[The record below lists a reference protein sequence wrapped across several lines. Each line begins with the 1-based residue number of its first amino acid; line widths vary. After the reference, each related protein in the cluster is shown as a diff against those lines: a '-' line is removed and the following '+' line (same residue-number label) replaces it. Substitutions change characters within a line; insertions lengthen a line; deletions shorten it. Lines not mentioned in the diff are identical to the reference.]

1 VTLCH
6 FDWGTTSS
14 YGNTAACAQTVGSG
28 TSPVPVTATM
38 SGLTPNTTY
47 HFRIVSANANGTTT
61 GLDQTLTTVAAAP
74 AVLTGAPALVSQT
87 GATLNAT
94 VNPNA
99 STVTLCRFD
108 WGTTSQYGNS
118 VPCAQAVGAG
128 SSPVPVSAALLGLKP
143 STLYHFRVVSANG
156 AGTSD
161 GLDQTLTTAAVPPP
175 VAGRSVNLGPVSGI
189 VLVKLP
195 GARSFILMGG
205 LEQVPLGTIVD
216 ATKGV
221 VTVFAAKSRGGRVVS
236 GQAWGA
242 LFRITQKKVS
252 GNWLTV
258 LTLTGPAFTCRKGAA
273 DVARSRP
280 RHRALWMR
288 DPGFFETVGKFASAT
303 DHAAHTKWLTEDTCT
318 GTLLKVTLGSVKG
331 SDFPHHHTFILT
343 AHHSLLAHPGP
354 GG

>member
-1 VTLCH
+1 V
-6 FDWGTTSS
+6 
-14 YGNTAACAQTVGSG
+14 AA
-28 TSPVPVTATM
+28 VPVTASI
-38 SGLTPNTTY
+38 SGLTPHTTY
-47 HFRIVSANANGTTT
+47 HFQIVSTNAGGTST

-74 AVLTGAPALVSQT
+74 AVLTGVPALVSQT

-99 STVTLCRFD
+99 STVTTCRFD
-108 WGTTSQYGNS
+108 WGTTSKYGNS
-118 VPCAQAVGAG
+118 VPCAQSVGAG
-128 SSPVPVSAALLGLKP
+128 TAPVPVSAALSGLNA
-143 STLYHFRVVSANG
+143 STIYHYRIVSTNG
-156 AGTSD
+156 AGTSN
-161 GLDQTLTTAAVPPP
+161 GLDQTVTTSAVPPP
-175 VAGRSVNLGPVSGI
+175 VAGRSFNLGPVSGV

-195 GARSFILMGG
+195 RARSFVLVGG
-205 LEQVPLGTIVD
+205 LEQVPTGTIVD

-221 VTVFAAKSRGGRVVS
+221 VTVFAAKTRGGQVVS

-242 LFRITQKKVS
+242 LFLITQTKVS

-258 LTLTGPAFTCRKGAA
+258 LKLTGPLTGCRKGAA

-303 DHAAHTKWLTEDTCT
+303 DHATHTKWLTEDTCT
-318 GTLLKVTLGSVKG
+318 ATLVKVAAGSVKD
-331 SDFPHHHTFILT
+331 SDFPHHHVFILT
-343 AHHSLLAHPGP
+343 AHHSFLAHPGP